1 MQRPDTFTTWS
12 NARTAP
18 AARLAAFETWALQQ
32 LRERLVWPADPA
44 AAARQAG
51 QCRAFVMEA
60 VADMGEHGFLFQPRE
75 LARLIVDKIDAV
87 ARQQRAGQVRE
98 IYPYFRTAWRTWV
111 RGETETLR
119 DKAHSVGAHV
129 QDLTARLLRSPL
141 PDGRAMPPRSVCD
154 LAAELRRERKAQ
166 RAAARSTVAGGQ
178 LPVTQP
184 DLFSVSSSASVP
196 SVSSPSLRS

>member
-1 MQRPDTFTTWS
+1 MQARPDTFTTWS

-44 AAARQAG
+44 AAAKQAG
-51 QCRAFVMEA
+51 QCRAFVLEA

-75 LARLIVDKIDAV
+75 LAKLIVDKIDAV
-87 ARQQRAGQVRE
+87 AKQQRAGQVRDL
-98 IYPYFRTAWRTWV
+98 YPYFRASWRTWV

-129 QDLTARLLRSPL
+129 QDLTAKLLRSP
-141 PDGRAMPPRSVCD
+141 GAVSPRSVCD

-166 RAAARSTVAGGQ
+166 RAAARSAKPANGFSGDIIVDEF
-178 LPVTQP
+178 LFTQ
-184 DLFSVSSSASVP
+184 
-196 SVSSPSLRS
+196 